1 MSRLDNAKKG
11 IIAGFINNV
20 LAIVLP
26 FVSRTII
33 LYTLGNA
40 YAGLGGLFTS
50 IINVLNISELGFGAA
65 VSYILYKPVAEG
77 DDEKVRAILN
87 FTRKCFRVIGTIIL
101 IAGLAIM
108 PFLQHLIKSDVP
120 DGLNIYILFAI
131 YLVNVVLSYW
141 TFAYKRLLFSANQRY
156 DVETKIASI
165 VLVLQYVVQIL
176 VLLVLKNYY
185 LYVVVFAVMTFVNN
199 LLCHTT
205 TKKMF
210 PQYFCRGQ
218 IDKTEVKVL
227 KQKIGG
233 SFFAK
238 VGETVYLSVD
248 NIVISAFFGLMVLGK
263 YGNYYY
269 VISSLL
275 ALFAV
280 LHNTLR
286 PIIGNCIVLENAE
299 ANFKR
304 LSTLNHAYLWC
315 SAFCTGCLLVLYQD
329 FITVWVGAEAT
340 FTMDIVLLLAIYF
353 FTGRLTC
360 IPTLFVEAAGLWWES
375 KFFSLIAATLNLTLN
390 IILSRLIGLPG
401 ILISSIVSS
410 LAVTLCGYV
419 WVLFKHYFNEPGQF
433 WGYLRNTL
441 GIVIGGGVSIAAVY
455 FLCRAVPAHSWLM
468 LIVKGALVAAAFGA
482 FYVVINCKNQV
493 AKETWRMVYAMFLSK
508 VRKK

>member
-11 IIAGFINNV
+11 IIAGFINNI

-77 DDEKVRAILN
+77 DDAKVRAILN
-87 FTRKCFRVIGTIIL
+87 FTRKCFRVIGLIIL
-101 IAGLAIM
+101 AVGLAVM

-120 DGLNIYILFAI
+120 EGLNIHILFAI
-131 YLVNVVLSYW
+131 YLVNVVLSYL

-156 DVETKIASI
+156 DVETKIASL
-165 VLVLQYVVQIL
+165 VLILQYVVQIL

-185 LYVVVFAVMTFVNN
+185 LFVVVFAVMTLVNN
-199 LLCHTT
+199 ILCHVTT
-205 TKKMF
+205 RKMF
-210 PQYFCRGQ
+210 PQYFCQGE
-218 IDKTEVKVL
+218 IDKSEITVL

-248 NIVISAFFGLMVLGK
+248 NIVISAFFGLVTLGK

-269 VISSLL
+269 VITSLL

-286 PIIGNCIVLENAE
+286 PIIGNCIVLEDTG
-299 ANFKR
+299 ANFDR
-304 LSTLNHAYLWC
+304 LKTINHAYLWC
-315 SAFCTGCLLVLYQD
+315 SAFCTCCLLALYQD
-329 FITVWVGAEAT
+329 FITVWVGVDGK
-340 FTMDIVLLLAIYF
+340 FTMDIVVLLAIYF
-353 FTGRLTC
+353 FVGRLTC
-360 IPTLFVEAAGLWWES
+360 IPMLFVEAAGLWWES
-375 KFFSLIAATLNLTLN
+375 KFFSLIAAALNLTLN
-390 IILSRLIGLPG
+390 IILSSLIGLPG

-410 LAVTLCGYV
+410 LTVTLCGYV
-419 WVLFKHYFNEPGQF
+419 WVLFKHYFKESGQLC
-433 WGYLRNTL
+433 GYMCNTV
-441 GIVIGGGVSIAAVY
+441 GIVLGSGVCMVAVYFVCRLLPTGGWLMLFAKALLTAVVFAAVY
-455 FLCRAVPAHSWLM
+455 F
-468 LIVKGALVAAAFGA
+468 
-482 FYVVINCKNQV
+482 VINCRNQV
-493 AKETWRMVYAMFLSK
+493 ARKTWTTVSAMFLSK
-508 VRKK
+508 VQKK

>member
-11 IIAGFINNV
+11 IIAGLINNI

-33 LYTLGNA
+33 IYSLGNA

-77 DDEKVRAILN
+77 DDAKVRAILS
-87 FTRKCFRVIGTIIL
+87 FTRKCFRVIGIIIL
-101 IAGLAIM
+101 VAGLAVM

-120 DGLNIYILFAI
+120 DGLNIYVLFAI
-131 YLVNVVLSYW
+131 YLVNVVLSYL

-165 VLVLQYVVQIL
+165 VLILQYLVQIL

-185 LYVVVFAVMTFVNN
+185 LYVAIFAVMTLVSNIF
-199 LLCHTT
+199 CHVT

-210 PQYFCRGQ
+210 PQYFCQGQ
-218 IDKTEVKVL
+218 IDKSEVKVL

-248 NIVISAFFGLMVLGK
+248 NIVISAFFGLLVLGK
-263 YGNYYY
+263 YGNYHY
-269 VISSLL
+269 VITSLV

-280 LHNTLR
+280 VHNTLR
-286 PIIGNCIVLENAE
+286 PIIGNCIVLEDAS

-304 LSTLNHAYLWC
+304 LKTLNHAYLWC
-315 SAFCTGCLLVLYQD
+315 SIFCTCCLLALYQD

-340 FTMDIVLLLAIYF
+340 FTMNIVVLLAAYF
-353 FTGRLTC
+353 FMGRLTC
-360 IPTLFVEAAGLWWES
+360 IPMLFVEAAGLWWES
-375 KFFSLIAATLNLTLN
+375 KFFSLIAAALNLTLN
-390 IILSRLIGLPG
+390 ILLSKLIGLPG

-410 LAVTLCGYV
+410 LTVTLCGYV
-419 WVLFKHYFNEPGQF
+419 WVLFKHYFKEPGQLS
-433 WGYLRNTL
+433 GYVRNTI
-441 GIVIGGGVSIAAVY
+441 GIILGGGVSMAAVY
-455 FLCRAVPAHSWLM
+455 FVSRYVPAYSWPM
-468 LIVKGALVAAAFGA
+468 LVVKGLLVTIVFGVA
-482 FYVVINCKNQV
+482 YFVINCRNRV
-493 AKETWRMVYAMFLSK
+493 AKETWHTVFAMFLSK
-508 VRKK
+508 FRKK

>member
-11 IIAGFINNV
+11 IIAGLINNI

-33 LYTLGNA
+33 IYTLGNA

-65 VSYILYKPVAEG
+65 VSYILYKPIAEG
-77 DDEKVRAILN
+77 NDTKVRAILN
-87 FTRKCFRVIGTIIL
+87 FTRTCFRVIGIIIL
-101 IAGLAIM
+101 IAGLAVM

-120 DGLNIYILFAI
+120 DGLNIYVLFAV
-131 YLVNVVLSYW
+131 YLVNVVLSYL

-165 VLVLQYVVQIL
+165 ILILQYAVQIL

-185 LYVVVFAVMTFVNN
+185 LFVVVYAVMTLVNN
-199 LLCHTT
+199 ILCHVT

-210 PQYFCRGQ
+210 PQYFCQGQ
-218 IDKTEVKVL
+218 IDKSEITVL

-248 NIVISAFFGLMVLGK
+248 NIVISAFFGLVVLGK

-269 VISSLL
+269 VITSLL

-286 PIIGNCIVLENAE
+286 PIIGNCIVLENTE
-299 ANFKR
+299 ANFRR
-304 LSTLNHAYLWC
+304 LKTLNHAYLWC
-315 SAFCTGCLLVLYQD
+315 SVFCTCCLLALYQD
-329 FITVWVGAEAT
+329 FITVWVGADGR
-340 FTMDIVLLLAIYF
+340 FTMDIVVLLATYF
-353 FTGRLTC
+353 FIGRLTC
-360 IPTLFVEAAGLWWES
+360 IPMLFVEAAGLWWES
-375 KFFSLIAATLNLTLN
+375 KFFSLMAAALNLTLN
-390 IILSRLIGLPG
+390 IILSKLIGLPG

-410 LAVTLCGYV
+410 LTVTLCGYI
-419 WVLFKHYFNEPGQF
+419 WVLFKHYFKEPKQLS
-433 WGYLRNTL
+433 GYVRNTL
-441 GIVIGGGVSIAAVY
+441 GVVLGGGVSIAAVY
-455 FLCRAVPAHSWLM
+455 FVCRYVPAHSWPM
-468 LIVKGALVAAAFGA
+468 LVVKGILATVVFGA
-482 FYVVINCKNQV
+482 VYFIINCRNQV
-493 AKETWRMVYAMFLSK
+493 ARETWRTVFAMFQSK
-508 VRKK
+508 VRKQ